1 MMRYDPFYFLVSKFF
16 LITAAESA
24 AEMFPPCD
32 INAIPMSF
40 ALCGR
45 KLFADFRVKIA
56 ARAVIRR
63 HMPLRAAP
71 EPLAR
76 FERAGE
82 VFCTD
87 WNERMLFNAFQRFQP
102 FVRQL
107 VRSVVHFRDIEKIV
121 KSEMVSIPF

>member
-1 MMRYDPFYFLVSKFF
+1 MRYDPFYFLVSKFF

-82 VFCTD
+82 VFLYGL
-87 WNERMLFNAFQRFQP
+87 E
-102 FVRQL
+102 
-107 VRSVVHFRDIEKIV
+107 
-121 KSEMVSIPF
+121 

>member
-16 LITAAESA
+16 MITAAESA

-76 FERAGE
+76 SERAGE
-82 VFCTD
+82 VLHGL
-87 WNERMLFNAFQRFQP
+87 E
-102 FVRQL
+102 
-107 VRSVVHFRDIEKIV
+107 
-121 KSEMVSIPF
+121 